1 MGWRLLPPHPD
12 MVPLDPDAVAALED
26 RLGYRFADRALLVE
40 ALTHRSYAGEHHV
53 ETSYERLEFLG
64 DAVLQLAVTE
74 YLFAVS
80 PGLTEGEMAKVR
92 AAVVNERT
100 LARLARDMSVGPAL
114 LLGRGEDLTG
124 GREKDSLLSDVVE
137 ALVGAIYR
145 EAGYDTAAGIVLRHW
160 RELVDDRAEAP
171 GQRDYKTRLQEQLA
185 RRGLR
190 PRYDVVEEGP
200 EHAKKFTATVFAGG
214 ELLGAGEG
222 TSKKRAEQAAAQV
235 ASTYLALAPAPTRP
249 ETIGSVPIPDDARA
263 DDPAANV
270 EDGPGGALAADA

>member
-1 MGWRLLPPHPD
+1 
-12 MVPLDPDAVAALED
+12 
-26 RLGYRFADRALLVE
+26 
-40 ALTHRSYAGEHHV
+40 
-53 ETSYERLEFLG
+53 
-64 DAVLQLAVTE
+64 
-74 YLFAVS
+74 
-80 PGLTEGEMAKVR
+80 MAKVR

-100 LARLARDMSVGPAL
+100 LARLARDLSVGPAL

-145 EAGYDTAAGIVLRHW
+145 EAGYDAAAGIVLRHW

-190 PRYDVVEEGP
+190 PRYDVAEEGP
-200 EHAKKFTATVFAGG
+200 EHAKQFTATVFADG
-214 ELLGAGEG
+214 EPLGTGAG

-235 ASTYLALAPAPTRP
+235 ASADMAVAPPPAHPRPIVAGGPIAGEPVGGEPGVGEPALP
-249 ETIGSVPIPDDARA
+249 
-263 DDPAANV
+263 DPADATV
-270 EDGPGGALAADA
+270 DDGPSGALAADA